1 MRDPRTLN
9 RDQLIAMAQG
19 QKSMIANLQAQLR
32 KALES
37 NAALYAEKLEQ
48 SKACQRVVT
57 TSGNEL

>member
-1 MRDPRTLN
+1 MRDPKTLN

-37 NAALYAEKLEQ
+37 NAALYRENAEL
-48 SKACQRVVT
+48 KACQRVVT
-57 TSGNEL
+57 PSGNEL